1 MTVTGGTRRIYSVP
15 PGAGFLRLLAEALVD
30 DTFGFGLPNPADDPM
45 ALSAVTVYLPTRRAA
60 RVLRSEIADR
70 LGTGSAILP
79 VIRALGE
86 TDDDTGY
93 FEEDTPV
100 ALELDPPVGT
110 VDAILSLAELVLAWK
125 SRLPEAIAAH
135 LDGAPMMAPANP
147 ADAVWLARALFDLVQ
162 AVESEEADFARLDE
176 AIEADLQE
184 WWRIT
189 AEFLKVAR
197 EFWPALLG
205 ERNQSS
211 PAAHHNALIDAETRR
226 IAEGR
231 FEGPVVVAGST
242 GTRPSTARLIAAIAG
257 HRQGAVVLPGLDKLM
272 APAHWAMISDFAE
285 PAGRVQN
292 PSARL
297 DAVTIRSHP
306 QYSLFRLLGAL
317 GLPPSAVSDIPE
329 LGQPPET
336 IRARNRLVSTAL
348 LPAAATTAWSDAAVP
363 AAPDLT
369 ATALA
374 GVTLIEAAN
383 EREEAQALAAA
394 MRAALEPT
402 AGNAEPV
409 AALVTPDRAL
419 ARRVVIELGRYGIE
433 ADDSGGRSLG
443 DTSAG
448 SLARLAVSVAFGPSD
463 PVALAALIKHPLA
476 RFGCESNEA
485 RRLGETVETL
495 GLRGRPG
502 EARLSSLPDL
512 VMAGKERRETDRH
525 APAWLHRLSETEIAQ
540 AQGHARKI
548 VAAFEPLTALFA
560 DGSGTAP
567 VGDLAFATALVVEAI
582 ARDAAGSLTALWGGD
597 AGKALAGL
605 LSDCRDSRTGLAI
618 SGFEWIAALE
628 ALLSGQV
635 VKPEGG
641 GHPRAFVWGS
651 LEARLQHVDTVL
663 LGGLN
668 EGSWPAPGKEDPF
681 LSRAMKAAIGL
692 EPPERRI
699 GQAAHD
705 VQMAIAM
712 PHAILSR
719 SLRAGRAPT
728 VASRWL
734 QRLAATAGPEA
745 LGGMRERGEAIL
757 KWLRAAELAGAGTFP
772 GRPEP
777 HPPAGLQP
785 TSYSFSE
792 VGRLRRDPYS
802 IYAKRILGL
811 DPLDDFIADPG
822 PRERGTIYHAIL
834 ERFVRDAEAADLTE
848 QRLMAI
854 ADEVLDGEGLPIELR
869 LVWRNR
875 LSRAAPVIAGWE
887 AARAANREKTFVE
900 AYARMTL
907 PSGAELRGLADR
919 IEILSDGSASLI
931 DYKTGASPS
940 LKQARTLLDP
950 QLALEA
956 HVLGLGGFRDI
967 GPLPVSEL
975 LYLRLTGNEKYEDR
989 VNKAPRKED
998 DPDYRAEALAAR
1010 AAREFEGLVSALR
1023 DGRRGYMS
1031 RVIPKSAREFSGDY
1045 DHLARV
1051 AEWQTAAEGENGG
1064 GDD

>member
-1 MTVTGGTRRIYSVP
+1 MTETGNRRIYSIP
-15 PGAGFLRLLAEALVD
+15 PGAGFLRILAEALVD
-30 DTFGFGLPNPADDPM
+30 DTFGFGLPNPATDPM
-45 ALSAVTVYLPTRRAA
+45 ALSAVTIYLPTRRAA

-93 FEEDTPV
+93 FEEDTPI

-125 SRLPEAIAAH
+125 SKLPEAIAAH

-162 AVESEEADFARLDE
+162 AVESEEADFGKFDE

-197 EFWPALLG
+197 EFWPALLE
-205 ERNQSS
+205 ERGQSS

-231 FEGPVVVAGST
+231 FDGPVIVAGST

-257 HRQGAVVLPGLDKLM
+257 HTQGAVVLPGLDKQM
-272 APAHWAMISDFAE
+272 APAHWGMIADFAE
-285 PAGRVQN
+285 PTVGGFQN
-292 PSARL
+292 PSSRL

-306 QYSLFRLLGAL
+306 QYGLFRLLGAL
-317 GLPPSAVSDIPE
+317 GLPPSSVADIPE
-329 LGQPPET
+329 LGQAPAT
-336 IRARNRLVSTAL
+336 IQARNRLVSTAL
-348 LPAAATTAWSDAAVP
+348 LPAAATTVWSDATVLP
-363 AAPDLT
+363 APEDT
-369 ATALA
+369 AKALA

-383 EREEAQALAAA
+383 EREEAEALAAA

-402 AGNAEPV
+402 AENAEPV

-419 ARRVVIELGRYGIE
+419 ARRVVIELRRYGIE
-433 ADDSGGRSLG
+433 ADDSGGRGLG
-443 DTSAG
+443 DTAAG

-476 RFGCESNEA
+476 RFGCEPNEA
-485 RRLGETVETL
+485 RRLGEMVESL
-495 GLRGRPG
+495 GLRGEPG
-502 EARLSSLPDL
+502 EASLSNLPEL
-512 VMAGKERRETDRH
+512 VMTGRKRRDADRH
-525 APAWLHRLSETEIAQ
+525 APAWLKRLSDNDIDQ
-540 AQGHARKI
+540 ALTHARTI
-548 VAAFEPLTALFA
+548 VAAFEPLLELFHEGMETA
-560 DGSGTAP
+560 S
-567 VGDLAFATALVVEAI
+567 VGELAFATALVIEAV
-582 ARDAAGSLTALWGGD
+582 ARDADGSLANLWGGD
-597 AGKALAGL
+597 AGKSLAAL

-618 SGFEWIAALE
+618 SDFEWIAALE

-712 PHAILSR
+712 PHANLSR

-734 QRLAATAGPEA
+734 QRLGATAGSEA
-745 LGGMRERGEAIL
+745 FGVMRERGEAIL
-757 KWLRAAELAGAGTFP
+757 AWLRAAELTRSGTFP

-777 HPPAGLQP
+777 HPPAELQP
-785 TSYSFSE
+785 VSYSFSE

-834 ERFVRDAEAADLTE
+834 ERFVRDANATDLTE

-854 ADEVLDGEGLPIELR
+854 ADEVLEAEGLPIELR

-875 LSRAAPVIAGWE
+875 LSRAAPAIAEWE
-887 AARAANREKTFVE
+887 AARAGNREKTFVE
-900 AYARMTL
+900 AYAKMTL

-931 DYKTGASPS
+931 DYKTGSSPS

-967 GPLPVSEL
+967 DPVPVSEL

-989 VNKAPRKED
+989 VDKAPRKEG
-998 DPDYRAEALAAR
+998 DPDYRAEALASR

-1031 RVIPKSAREFSGDY
+1031 RVIPKSAREFSGEY

>member
-1 MTVTGGTRRIYSVP
+1 MTEIGDRRIYSIP
-15 PGAGFLRLLAEALVD
+15 PGAAFLRVLADALVTD
-30 DTFGFGLPNPADDPM
+30 AFGFGLPNPAKDPA
-45 ALSAVTVYLPTRRAA
+45 ALAGVTIYLPTRRAA

-70 LGTGSAILP
+70 LATGSAILP

-93 FEEDTPV
+93 FDESEPI
-100 ALELDPPVGT
+100 ALQLDPPIGG
-110 VDAILSLAELVLAWK
+110 VDAVLSLAELVFAWK
-125 SRLPEAIAAH
+125 AKLPEAIAAH

-162 AVESEEADFARLDE
+162 SVEAEEADFGKLAD

-197 EFWPALLG
+197 EYWPALLD
-205 ERNQSS
+205 ERRQSS

-231 FEGPVVVAGST
+231 FEGPVIVAGST

-272 APAHWAMISDFAE
+272 APAHWSMIADFAE
-285 PAGRVQN
+285 QSEESLQN

-306 QYSLFRLLGAL
+306 QYALFRLLGAL
-317 GLPPSAVSDIPE
+317 GLRPSAVADIPE
-329 LGQPPET
+329 LGAAPNH
-336 IRARNRLVSTAL
+336 IAARNRLVSTAL
-348 LPAAATTAWSDAAVP
+348 LPPAATTVWSDI
-363 AAPDLT
+363 T
-369 ATALA
+369 ALPTPGETEAALA

-383 EREEAQALAAA
+383 EREEAEALAAA
-394 MRAALEPT
+394 MRAALEP
-402 AGNAEPV
+402 APDNAEPV

-419 ARRVVIELGRYGIE
+419 ARRVVIELRRYGIE

-443 DTSAG
+443 DTPAG

-476 RFGCESNEA
+476 RFGHESNEA
-485 RRLGETVETL
+485 RRLGEIVEAV
-495 GLRGRPG
+495 GLRGEPG
-502 EARLSSLPDL
+502 EAKLAHLPEL
-512 VMAGKERRETDRH
+512 MEAGRKRREEDRH
-525 APAWLHRLSETEIAQ
+525 APAWLKRLDEAAIAD
-540 AQGHARKI
+540 AMVHARTI
-548 VAAFEPLTALFA
+548 RTTFEPLTGLVP
-560 DGSGTAP
+560 DGAETAP
-567 VGDLAFATALVVEAI
+567 VGQLAQATALVIEAI
-582 ARDAAGSLTALWGGD
+582 ARDADGSLATLWSSD
-597 AGKALAGL
+597 AGKALATL
-605 LSDCRDSRTGLAI
+605 LADCRDSRTSLAI

-628 ALLSGQV
+628 ALLSGEV
-635 VKPEGG
+635 VKPDGG

-651 LEARLQHVDTVL
+651 LEARLQQVDTVL

-668 EGSWPAPGKEDPF
+668 EGSWPSPGKEDPF

-712 PHAILSR
+712 PRAVLSR
-719 SLRAGRAPT
+719 SLRASRAPT

-734 QRLAATAGPEA
+734 QRLAATAGSEA
-745 LGGMRERGEAIL
+745 VGAMRKRGTAIL
-757 KWLRAAELAGAGTFP
+757 DWLRTGELSRNGTLP

-777 HPPAGLQP
+777 HPPARLQP
-785 TSYSFSE
+785 LSYSFSE

-811 DPLDDFIADPG
+811 DPMDGFIADPG
-822 PRERGTIYHAIL
+822 PRERGTLYHAIL
-834 ERFVRDAEAADLTE
+834 ERFVREGAAGDLTE
-848 QRLMAI
+848 VRLMTI
-854 ADEVLDGEGLPIELR
+854 ADEVLEKEGLPVEIR

-875 LSRAAPVIAGWE
+875 LSRAAPAIARWE
-887 AARAANREKTFVE
+887 AARAANREQTFVE
-900 AYARMTL
+900 AYGKMTL

-931 DYKTGASPS
+931 DYKTGSSPS

-956 HVLGLGGFRDI
+956 HVLGLGGFGGID
-967 GPLPVSEL
+967 PLPVSEL
-975 LYLRLTGNEKYEDR
+975 LYLRLTGNDKYEDR
-989 VNKAPRKED
+989 VDKAPRKED
-998 DPDYRAEALAAR
+998 DPDYRAEVLAGR
-1010 AAREFEGLVSALR
+1010 AAREFEGLVAALR
-1023 DGRRGYMS
+1023 DGRRGFMS